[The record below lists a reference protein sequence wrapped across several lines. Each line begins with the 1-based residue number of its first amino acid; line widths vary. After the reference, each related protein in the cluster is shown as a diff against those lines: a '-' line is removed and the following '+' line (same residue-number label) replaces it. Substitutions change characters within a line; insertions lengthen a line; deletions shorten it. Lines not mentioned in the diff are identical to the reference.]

1 MNVRMDHAAAMARA
15 RTPGELVWHYA
26 TLDTLTLILQSNSLL
41 ATEVSFQNDIR
52 ETSTA
57 DSAFREALEAMRL
70 DPDDAGFARNAL
82 DLLRDI
88 DSGLASSRDSI
99 VGEFTRDARFILCGT
114 DDPDSLYAWRTYAHD
129 GIGCAIGLD
138 PSVALGIV
146 DPYPSSIQHRI
157 RHWRP
162 VVYEPEET
170 IDVARSLLRQLR
182 QQWLEARGGSPT
194 EVSVNSA
201 FGILIANLTEVRSRV
216 RAIAKDPSFQDEH
229 EQRVTVESLTRHAIV
244 TTPSSMGPRP
254 HVRLVAAEHG
264 FWGRAVADASEAP
277 RLPIRAIRL
286 GPNAPDSALTAT
298 KWLLFTNGYD
308 LDPVYVEEHSTATTF
323 ATSVV
328 LDTSRH
334 PYRTR

>member
-1 MNVRMDHAAAMARA
+1 MTRA

-57 DSAFREALEAMRL
+57 DSAFREALEAML
-70 DPDDAGFARNAL
+70 GESDDAGFAREAL
-82 DLLRDI
+82 NLLRDI
-88 DSGLASSRDSI
+88 DSGLASSDSMI
-99 VGEFTRDARFILCGT
+99 GELTRDARFILCGT

-146 DPYPSSIQHRI
+146 DPSLSSFQRRI

-162 VVYEPEET
+162 VVYEPDET
-170 IDVARSLLRQLR
+170 ARFARSLLLQLR
-182 QQWLEARGGSPT
+182 RRWLEARGRTPT
-194 EVSVNSA
+194 EESAGGA
-201 FGILIANLTEVRSRV
+201 FGILIANLTEARSRV

-254 HVRLVAAEHG
+254 HVRLVAADHG
-264 FWGRAVADASEAP
+264 AWGHAITDAADAP
-277 RLPIRAIRL
+277 KLPIRAIRL

-298 KWLLFTNGYD
+298 KWLLFANGYD
-308 LDPVYVEEHSTATTF
+308 LDPVYIEEHSTATTF